1 MKADHSRLL
10 QYLMRKISTILVL
23 ALILFSADVNAQESY
38 ILGDGSTIKVD
49 GSSNR
54 SDWSV
59 EATSF
64 SGMFTLTDGTPVEG
78 GFSIPVSDM
87 KSGRSLIMDRLMHG
101 AFEADTN
108 PEISFSM
115 ETAEPAEEEGW
126 WTVNGTLSMA
136 GASNPVTVMLEQQG
150 GVGRTVRYAGSHELK
165 MTDYGMKP
173 PTAMFGSLHTSED
186 VTIHFDLLLASTC
199 EEDCESDG

>member
-1 MKADHSRLL
+1 
-10 QYLMRKISTILVL
+10 MRKISTVLVL
-23 ALILFSADVNAQESY
+23 AMLFFSPDATAQENY

-64 SGMFTLTDGTPVEG
+64 SGTFTLAEGSPTEG
-78 GFSIPVSDM
+78 GFSIPVRDM

-101 AFEADTN
+101 AFEADAN
-108 PEISFSM
+108 PEISFTM
-115 ETAEPAEEEGW
+115 ESAAPADEEGW
-126 WTVNGTLSMA
+126 WNVTGQLTMA
-136 GASNPVTVMLEQQG
+136 GTSNPVTVSLEQQG
-150 GVGRTVRYAGSHELK
+150 DVGRTVRYVGSHDLK

-199 EEDCESDG
+199 EEECESDG

>member
-1 MKADHSRLL
+1 
-10 QYLMRKISTILVL
+10 MRKTLSVLVL
-23 ALILFSADVNAQESY
+23 TLLVLMPAFEASAQENY
-38 ILGDGSTIKVD
+38 ILGDGSTIRVD

-64 SGMFTLTDGTPVEG
+64 SGSFTFSESIPQQGT
-78 GFSIPVSDM
+78 FSIPVSDL
-87 KSGRSLIMDRLMHG
+87 KSGRSLIMDRLMHS
-101 AFEADTN
+101 AFEADAN
-108 PEISFSM
+108 PDITFVLES
-115 ETAEPAEEEGW
+115 AAPADEEGW
-126 WTVNGTLSMA
+126 WDMTGQLEMHGTT
-136 GASNPVTVMLEQQG
+136 NPVVVRLEQQG
-150 GVGRTVRYAGSHELK
+150 SVGRTARYAGSHSLK

-173 PTAMFGSLHTSED
+173 PTAMFGSLHTSDD

>member
-1 MKADHSRLL
+1 
-10 QYLMRKISTILVL
+10 MRKISTVLVL
-23 ALILFSADVNAQESY
+23 AMLFFSPDATAQENY

-64 SGMFTLTDGTPVEG
+64 SGTFTLAEGSPTEG
-78 GFSIPVSDM
+78 GLSIPVRDM

-101 AFEADTN
+101 AFEADAN
-108 PEISFSM
+108 PEISFTM
-115 ETAEPAEEEGW
+115 ESAVPADEEGW
-126 WTVNGTLSMA
+126 WNVTGQLTMA
-136 GASNPVTVMLEQQG
+136 GTSNPVTVSLEQQG
-150 GVGRTVRYAGSHELK
+150 DVGRTVRYVGSHDLK

-199 EEDCESDG
+199 EEECESDG

>member
-1 MKADHSRLL
+1 
-10 QYLMRKISTILVL
+10 MRKISTILVL
-23 ALILFSADVNAQESY
+23 ALMLFSTDVNAQESY

-49 GSSNR
+49 GASNR

-64 SGMFTLTDGTPVEG
+64 SGMFTLTDGAPVEG
-78 GFSIPVSDM
+78 NFSIPVSDM
-87 KSGRSLIMDRLMHG
+87 KSGRSLIMDRLMHSTFD
-101 AFEADTN
+101 AAAN
-108 PEISFSM
+108 PDISFVM
-115 ETAEPAEEEGW
+115 ESAEPGDEEGW
-126 WTVNGTLSMA
+126 WVVSGQLTMA
-136 GASNPVTVMLEQQG
+136 GATNPVSVLLEQQG
-150 GVGRTVRYAGSHELK
+150 AVGRTVRYAGSQGLD

-173 PTAMFGSLHTSED
+173 PTAMFGSLHTSAD